1 MTGKRCG
8 FLLAL
13 VVCLALAVAAP
24 SLQAGGATPGSDTL
38 ARPVSSDPQAA
49 WSGTTWSGTFQS
61 MHSGVSPFTI
71 TVLIS
76 PDENGNLVGTTSSA
90 ADCFTDST
98 LQVSVKGAGVVLA
111 GSDPEGNNITFR
123 GSLDNSGTLLNL
135 NYVLNS
141 SASGRC
147 ESDNGSGTLGKR

>member
-13 VVCLALAVAAP
+13 GCVPGIGGGSPILASLERPLA
-24 SLQAGGATPGSDTL
+24 DTL
-38 ARPVSSDPQAA
+38 AWPVSSDPQAA

-98 LQVSVKGAGVVLA
+98 LQVSVKARA
-111 GSDPEGNNITFR
+111 SSCGSDPGGQQHHVQR
-123 GSLDNSGTLLNL
+123 LAGHKCTLLNL

-147 ESDNGSGTLGKR
+147 ESDNGSGTLGER